1 MKKYYYSYSEFIV
14 DISNLSN
21 QIKEYKPDAILAVA
35 RGGLTISHFLAQ
47 ALNIRRVLTL
57 NSIHYDNDKKLDSLE
72 IFNIP
77 SLSSYKKVVIVDDII
92 DSGETLKEIL
102 LLLQNRYQHCEFKL
116 ATIFYK
122 STAVIKADYSVKE
135 AFDWIDFF
143 WEVDVV

>member
-1 MKKYYYSYSEFIV
+1 LKKYYYSYSEFIV

-35 RGGLTISHFLAQ
+35 RGGLTIGHFLAQ

-102 LLLQNRYQHCEFKL
+102 LLLQNRYHNCEFKI